1 MTTIRRGIP
10 SALELQYTEMKKQV
24 AAERSLGRSGTIAAD
39 GSSDMAVDTVTL
51 SSVQSDGGNPPKR
64 KPSHPVTAD
73 EKQALKVQ
81 FSTYA

>member
-24 AAERSLGRSGTIAAD
+24 AAERSLGRSRTIAAD

-51 SSVQSDGGNPPKR
+51 SDVCCQ
-64 KPSHPVTAD
+64 
-73 EKQALKVQ
+73 
-81 FSTYA
+81 